1 MPIETVSVDL
11 NPEIADQ
18 IRQAIQSGEYG
29 SSSEVVEDALREWAF
44 LRDRSVSDL
53 EGLGRA
59 WDEARA
65 KDGPGKS
72 FEEVFDRLERKYQAL
87 AESKAHTR

>member
-1 MPIETVSVDL
+1 MAIETVSVDL
-11 NPEIADQ
+11 KPEIADQ

-44 LRDRSVSDL
+44 LRNRSVNNL

-72 FEEVFDRLERKYQAL
+72 FEEVFDRLERKYRAITDRSSQ
-87 AESKAHTR
+87 SR